1 MIIKKIAIKIAK
13 SVVIFLLI
21 IGVYILCALLLPKIT
36 IDKEKNDR
44 TEIEIFILT
53 NGVHTDIV
61 LPINNKLIDWS
72 KKIKFENTI
81 KKDSTAKY
89 VALGWGDKGFYL
101 ETPEWSDLKASVA
114 FKAATGLG
122 SSAIHATF
130 YKNLKQS
137 ETCRKILI
145 SENQYLRLVKYI
157 DRSFIKDAQQNYI
170 NIKTSANYGK
180 NDAFYEASGSYSIF
194 HTCNTWANNSLKSC
208 GQKCCFW
215 TPLDTEIFAKYN

>member
-36 IDKEKNDR
+36 IEKEKNDR

-157 DRSFIKDAQQNYI
+157 DSSFIKDAQQNYI

-180 NDAFYEASGSYSIF
+180 NDAFYQASGSYSIF

>member
-36 IDKEKNDR
+36 IEKEKNDR

-215 TPLDTEIFAKYN
+215 TPLDTEIFAKYK

>member
-36 IDKEKNDR
+36 IEKEKNDR

>member
-36 IDKEKNDR
+36 IEKEKNDR

-61 LPINNKLIDWS
+61 LPINNNLIDWS

-122 SSAIHATF
+122 GSAIHATF

-180 NDAFYEASGSYSIF
+180 NDAFYQASGSYSIF